1 MLIFLGLVLFVLL
14 VVVHEFG
21 HMIMAKKSGVEVEE
35 FGIGFPPRAKLL
47 TKKDGTEYTLNW
59 LPLGGFVK
67 LKGEHDS
74 ATGKGTFGAAS
85 FWNKTKIILAGVLM
99 NWLAAIIIFTIIAL
113 IGMPQLIEN
122 QFQIKND
129 SRVSKQE
136 VLAGFVEEGSPA
148 DSIGLTQGDRIVQI
162 NDHQIL
168 NSSDLRSTTKKF
180 AGESVDVRFVQG
192 GQEISKSVTLRN

>member
-67 LKGEHDS
+67 LKGEYDS

-85 FWNKTKIILAGVLM
+85 FWNKTKII
-99 NWLAAIIIFTIIAL
+99 
-113 IGMPQLIEN
+113 
-122 QFQIKND
+122 
-129 SRVSKQE
+129 
-136 VLAGFVEEGSPA
+136 
-148 DSIGLTQGDRIVQI
+148 
-162 NDHQIL
+162 
-168 NSSDLRSTTKKF
+168 
-180 AGESVDVRFVQG
+180 
-192 GQEISKSVTLRN
+192 